1 MYLINEE
8 EVKTK
13 AFAGLPYL
21 FGGEKEPICLI
32 QPLTIGDKIKLGD
45 KYQYYLQ
52 LITISEDELEDIAEK
67 IIDPVEKQD
76 FEKLRPFEYL
86 MIMAQFNDTFFMD
99 LKLAFS
105 TFLKDEILI
114 IPQAQQ
120 IVLGKIEQGRIIDK
134 RNFKAFQQ
142 IIRLQNRLDIPE
154 EIPINEDRMHKKFR
168 LRRKALKKAKA
179 KQQTKDENTPEL
191 SDLIASVCVLGIGI
205 TWENV
210 MKMPIY
216 TFYELFSRYQKK
228 EKYDLDVRSLLAGAD
243 SKKIKLK
250 YWIQSK
256 GSDS

>member
-8 EVKTK
+8 EVKIK

-21 FGGEKEPICLI
+21 LGGEKRPVCLI
-32 QPLTIGDKIKLGD
+32 QPLTMGERIKLGD
-45 KYQYYLQ
+45 KYQRYLQ
-52 LITISEDELEDIAEK
+52 ILTISEEELEDIAEQ
-67 IIDPVEKQD
+67 IINPIEKVE
-76 FEKLRPFEYL
+76 FTKLKPFEYL
-86 MIMAQFNDTFFMD
+86 MVMAQFNDTFFID
-99 LKLAFS
+99 LKAAFS

-120 IVLGKIEQGRIIDK
+120 IVLGNIEQGRIIDK
-134 RNFKAFQQ
+134 KNFKDFQK
-142 IIRLQNRLDIPE
+142 IIRLQNRLDMPE
-154 EIPINEDRMHKKFR
+154 EIPINENRMHKKFR
-168 LRRKALKKAKA
+168 LKRKALKKAKA
-179 KQQTKDENTPEL
+179 IQQSKDENAPEL
-191 SDLIASVCVLGIGI
+191 SDLIASVCVLGIGV

-216 TFYELFSRYQKK
+216 TFYELFIRYQKK

-256 GSDS
+256 ESDS